1 VANTLN
7 LFRDGAVGFIEWLD
21 VVARTDT
28 TQLNTDGL
36 ARRDIYVARLALE
49 SSDEYINARS
59 HCDNE
64 VAISVGS
71 SFGYERWV
79 PRRPLIS
86 GNVVP
91 CFDAGMSCAM
101 AVHIDD
107 VPANCPCAAE
117 VVAGQQGE
125 DNEGGNLHLTS
136 KLSRAAKRHR
146 LERFVRLL
154 YMTRHSY
161 ILV

>member
-1 VANTLN
+1 MSW
-7 LFRDGAVGFIEWLD
+7 R
-21 VVARTDT
+21 RTDT

-79 PRRPLIS
+79 PRRPS
-86 GNVVP
+86 DQWETS
-91 CFDAGMSCAM
+91 CHAFDAGMSCAM

-107 VPANCPCAAE
+107 RTRELSLRCR
-117 VVAGQQGE
+117 
-125 DNEGGNLHLTS
+125 GGSWTTG
-136 KLSRAAKRHR
+136 RR
-146 LERFVRLL
+146 
-154 YMTRHSY
+154 
-161 ILV
+161 